1 MMKKIF
7 VLGCVFAIL
16 QSSPTLFAQVSAD
29 EGKGQIIQ
37 KELDVAVVLSIYKWG
52 SSNAEGAT
60 IELQYDKL
68 SCQYLSNTPKPIDRL
83 CNWNAKVRVYTFNA

>member
-60 IELQYDKL
+60 IELQYDML
-68 SCQYLSNTPKPIDRL
+68 SCQYLSNTPKPIDIHIM
-83 CNWNAKVRVYTFNA
+83 